1 MRSSLPRVPADGT
14 YCLASDGDREAG
26 DAVYEVV
33 GGPFRPAGDAQVG
46 GALEQEAQHLRH
58 LEAGQARAQAEVR
71 PDADGPVR
79 GRVEE
84 PGAGV
89 GTGETRRVG
98 VAGRAPHSTLEAR
111 PRSEKGGER
120 D

>member
-58 LEAGQARAQAEVR
+58 LEAGQVRAQEEVR
-71 PDADGPVR
+71 TAAEGQVR
-79 GRVEE
+79 DRGAARVGGGGGGE
-84 PGAGV
+84 GV
-89 GTGETRRVG
+89 GWG
-98 VAGRAPHSTLEAR
+98 
-111 PRSEKGGER
+111 KGGWVR
-120 D
+120 VDHG